1 MINQISRLPKAMFQF
16 PKAMVS
22 ICMLPEYR
30 KLKKH
35 VQPPYATFHFRGK
48 AQLTPE
54 IILK

>member
-22 ICMLPEYR
+22 ICMLPEYI

-35 VQPPYATFHFRGK
+35 VLPPYATFHFRGK